1 MGGGL
6 PGLQC
11 EHFPLPDELMCC
23 DPIISRTWC
32 LASALITGGPSQGPL
47 DNVETVMHLVD
58 EAAASLSAALQ
69 GLHMPGIQHCQSV
82 HRNRVPLF
90 G

>member
-23 DPIISRTWC
+23 DPIISHAWC
-32 LASALITGGPSQGPL
+32 LALALITGGPSQGPL
-47 DNVETVMHLVD
+47 DNVEAVMRLVN
-58 EAAASLSAALQ
+58 EAAASLPAV
-69 GLHMPGIQHCQSV
+69 LHA
-82 HRNRVPLF
+82 
-90 G
+90 